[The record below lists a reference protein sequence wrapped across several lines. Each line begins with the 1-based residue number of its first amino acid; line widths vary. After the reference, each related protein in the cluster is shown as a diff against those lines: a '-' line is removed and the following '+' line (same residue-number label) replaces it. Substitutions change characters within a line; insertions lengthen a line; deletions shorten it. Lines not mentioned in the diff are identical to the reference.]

1 MECFQELVRL
11 LLGDDACPDKKAGHG
26 TNLCVLGID
35 VRVTSDG
42 YSFSP
47 AEEKVGGWCA
57 VIKDAIAR
65 KTFDPGCA
73 SKLGGQLS
81 WGCTHMFRC
90 FGRAMLRPV
99 FDQKSRVDGK
109 ASPELLRAL
118 KWWLDALRLNI
129 VETRFWGEEFRPSAH
144 LFCDASGA
152 GARMGA
158 VLYIDGQWRWTS
170 LVAPLP
176 FSQVFSGVRTIK

>member
-1 MECFQELVRL
+1 
-11 LLGDDACPDKKAGHG
+11 
-26 TNLCVLGID
+26 
-35 VRVTSDG
+35 
-42 YSFSP
+42 
-47 AEEKVGGWCA
+47 
-57 VIKDAIAR
+57 
-65 KTFDPGCA
+65 
-73 SKLGGQLS
+73 
-81 WGCTHMFRC
+81 
-90 FGRAMLRPV
+90 MLRPI

-158 VLYIDGQWRWTS
+158 VLFIDGQWRWTS
-170 LVAPLP
+170 LVAPPAILAS
-176 FSQVFSGVRTIK
+176 FQRREDNQIMALELLAISLGLGTFEQELRGRHIIVHCDNTGAEVCFLHS